1 MGRLVRPVTR
11 DPADHLMMPP
21 DIPPRSKAAHTPP
34 ASAERMPTEPRPAA
48 ADPETPSRR
57 GKGKGKEPER
67 RPELAGAQRPLPG
80 AGAQSQ
86 EEHEWDDIYDATPVP
101 SPGEEP
107 GTS

>member
-21 DIPPRSKAAHTPP
+21 DIPPRSEAAHTPP
-34 ASAERMPTEPRPAA
+34 ASAKRMPPEPRPAA
-48 ADPETPSRR
+48 NPETPSRR

-86 EEHEWDDIYDATPVP
+86 EEYEWDDIYDATPVP

-107 GTS
+107 GIG